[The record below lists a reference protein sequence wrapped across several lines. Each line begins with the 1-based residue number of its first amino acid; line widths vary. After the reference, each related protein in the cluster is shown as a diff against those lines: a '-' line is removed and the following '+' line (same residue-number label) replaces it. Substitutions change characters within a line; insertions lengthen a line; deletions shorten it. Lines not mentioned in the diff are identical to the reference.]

1 MTINQKSTTS
11 FDDLPDSA
19 FVALDVVTTVTGVS
33 KATVWRMVQR
43 GALPV
48 PRKISLRA
56 TRWNVGEL
64 RAFLAA

>member
-1 MTINQKSTTS
+1 MAAIPSTAVN

-43 GALPV
+43 GALPA

-56 TRWNVGEL
+56 TRWHVGEL